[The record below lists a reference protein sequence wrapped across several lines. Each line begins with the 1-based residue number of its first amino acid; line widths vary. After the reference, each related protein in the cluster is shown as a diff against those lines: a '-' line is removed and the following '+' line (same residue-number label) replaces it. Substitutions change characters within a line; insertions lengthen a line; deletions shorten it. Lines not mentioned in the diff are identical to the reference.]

1 MISYRASIK
10 ACTALI
16 AAGAALG
23 ATAAQAAIDQ
33 YSVPASSRVTVNLEV
48 CSAESQLA
56 VLGDT
61 GTDLDFV
68 LTDAEGT
75 SLHVDEGVDD
85 YLSFVI
91 EQEGEGCATY
101 SLAITNLGEEANDF
115 TVALEPIMADTT
127 RVRKYIIGAS
137 ETQTIPFKA
146 CGTSAMVSA
155 RGDGDTDLDFEVID
169 QDGDTI
175 YEDYDLSDV
184 TEFTLNPGNGCADYQ
199 LNVSN
204 LGEVYNL
211 LTVAFLSEGESF
223 TASANGSK
231 SSSSAVVPAIGF
243 AKGLGED
250 GNPDRS
256 IIILNQ
262 SGEQFSS
269 IYWSNSATFGWGD
282 DMLGEGSRLAA
293 GADWEVDVAD
303 GSNACLFD
311 FRAVTESQREIMVR
325 AVNVCDIR
333 SVTME

>member
-1 MISYRASIK
+1 M
-10 ACTALI
+10 
-16 AAGAALG
+16 
-23 ATAAQAAIDQ
+23 
-33 YSVPASSRVTVNLEV
+33 
-48 CSAESQLA
+48 
-56 VLGDT
+56 
-61 GTDLDFV
+61 
-68 LTDAEGT
+68 
-75 SLHVDEGVDD
+75 
-85 YLSFVI
+85 
-91 EQEGEGCATY
+91 
-101 SLAITNLGEEANDF
+101 
-115 TVALEPIMADTT
+115 
-127 RVRKYIIGAS
+127 
-137 ETQTIPFKA
+137 
-146 CGTSAMVSA
+146 
-155 RGDGDTDLDFEVID
+155 
-169 QDGDTI
+169 
-175 YEDYDLSDV
+175 
-184 TEFTLNPGNGCADYQ
+184 
-199 LNVSN
+199 NVSN

-211 LTVAFLSEGESF
+211 LTVAFLGEGESF

-231 SSSSAVVPAIGF
+231 SSSSAMVPAIGF